1 MKKRILSIVLS
12 IVMLVGLLP
21 TTALA
26 MPSHS
31 HCVCG
36 GSVTVGGH
44 THENITSWVAWDGKD
59 RDSETPGD
67 QLTAGS
73 YYLND
78 NVDVDVTIVGE
89 VNLCLNGR
97 TITTTNG
104 YGAFHVKSGATLNIC
119 DCSTSLPGKIENTNA
134 STDYPGIRNNGGTVN
149 VYGGTV
155 SGAHTGIIN
164 KNNNGGTVNVYG
176 GTVSGTNT
184 GIKNEKNSNLN
195 IYNGTAQAT
204 GSTGYGIYNQGTVSV
219 SGGIVTGGSNGIR
232 NYYTGTINVSG
243 TVQVSGTTGI
253 YNDGGTFNVSGGT
266 VTAIGNSGSGIYNSG
281 TGTLTVSGGT
291 VTANNGSSKGISN
304 SGTLNLQ
311 GAPSITGAAADIYLN
326 SDKLI
331 TIGEGGLTYTS
342 DKAISVKMSTPGTF
356 TTGWTTKMG
365 ENADYD
371 SYFTSANDGY
381 IVQPDGSGEL
391 KLAAP
396 ITYTVTYNRNG
407 ATSGD
412 VPADSN
418 SPYISGSTVTV
429 LGNTGNLAKTGYAFV
444 GWNTWSNGYG
454 TDYAPGAP
462 FNINSNTTL
471 YAQWEEYEITSQ
483 PVENDP
489 SVGTNA
495 DSDIASYQWYK
506 GTMSD
511 VTTENASAYTS
522 DEKTSSYSDGWW
534 TCHEAG
540 VYSTPG
546 YFTIVLNAGDSI
558 LAQTSS
564 TINEG
569 QLGIVG
575 SAQDWDWTTP
585 DDHFLVTAP
594 ADGNY
599 DLRVSDVTSGSG
611 TQPTVKA
618 QVFHI
623 GSTPAD
629 GATSKTLVADEDGWY
644 ACKITYKDGTVLYS
658 GPVEYEAPSIPV
670 TDVTLDQ
677 SNVKIYLDKTGS
689 ESANLTATVEPG
701 DATNK
706 AVTWS
711 SENAAVATVDQNG
724 VVTAVG
730 KGYTTITATAADG
743 SGKSDS
749 LYVYVYEK
757 IESVTINVT
766 PPVVGETVNG
776 NNFSENSDQFYIHT
790 KWWNDS
796 DGDVTVEAGK
806 SYKMK
811 VVLAQDNYHYFDSST
826 TASIV
831 VDGQTITE
839 GVTFEAAATP
849 STGSVYYTFTTEAP
863 KANSIDIY
871 LNDDPVT
878 SEQSLTLPGK
888 GQANNQRQYT
898 VKVLDQYGHEMTNP
912 TVEWSITQATGVS
925 VDTTGLVSVT
935 EDAAEGAY
943 TLTATC
949 DGKSDSITIK
959 VEKAESVAAAIK
971 IFKDGTEISE
981 DTIYIPENGR
991 NSAIYTA
998 EVYDQYGDTMT
1009 AEEAGAEWS
1018 HENKDP
1024 ATGMSFGSAEVDD
1037 NDLIRKVYID
1047 ASTGKA
1053 GVFDLVIT
1061 SDGKRASVR
1070 ITFAYLET
1078 QTITCANVT
1087 GTYGQTEELKLNPSG
1102 KQTAGAYS
1110 FAIKSGASTDVVE
1123 VASDGKLTIKN
1134 AGETTIVVTAP
1145 SDATHASASV
1155 EVKVTIDKADITEYT
1170 DPTANDLTY
1179 NGSAQALI
1187 TEGSATG
1194 GSMMYAIG
1202 TAEQVTGEW
1211 STDIPTGT
1219 DIGTYYVWY
1228 KVVGDRNHNDKTFE
1242 TPITVTI
1249 APNTY
1254 IVTYLPGINGTGTQT
1269 TDTKTQ
1275 GVVLTLRG
1283 AIFTRTGYTQTGW
1296 ATTDGGNQAYALGA
1310 SYTADAPI
1318 TLYPVWTA
1326 NTNTVYT
1333 VEHWQQNVERTGY
1346 VKVDTDEKTGTTGA
1360 ETVAAAKT
1368 YTGFTAQSFNQV
1380 AIAADGGTVVKIYYN
1395 RNTYTVTYTDNGVFL
1410 SNVTFEDVVYGAKA
1424 PAYPDTPTR
1433 TGYTFGGWY
1442 KDSGLTTA
1450 WDFENDTING
1460 PTTIYAKWTEKN
1472 AVSITETAQTYTWD
1486 GNPKSFAITGTPNT
1500 GFTVQYKVNGNWTT
1514 TAPSAVGT
1522 YDVKITRAEDDTYKA
1537 YEKIITGGLVI
1548 NAATPTATAP
1558 TAKTG
1563 LVYDG
1568 NAKSLINAGTSEH
1581 GYWEYSLDGTSYSS
1595 DIPTGTDAKTYTVYC
1610 RFVPNTGYAN
1620 IDPVELSV
1628 TIDPMAVDEPT
1639 VVGSYT
1645 YTGSEQTVTLN
1656 GFNDSYMT
1664 IAGNKGTNAGGY
1676 EVVITLDS
1684 NHTWNTG
1691 SDGRVQW
1698 SIGKAEPTVTWPTGT
1713 AYVNDTSV
1721 TLTNGC
1727 AAGVGGENVDG
1738 RFTLDTI
1745 DLTSAGEKTVTI
1757 TFTPTDTNYGGVV
1770 KMDYTV
1776 TVSKR
1781 IVESAAEQ
1789 TPITNVVYGTEQNAL
1804 GLPASVEITVSG
1816 NKKFTVPV
1824 EWSGYDATDLN
1835 AQTLTGTL
1843 DLPDIAAEVQQPDP
1857 AITAS
1862 IVVDLQEKNAAAFS
1876 FENKTE
1882 TYSGSPISH
1891 EISGGLDGVA
1901 SISYSYESSEYA
1913 ASSTAPTNA
1922 GVYEV
1927 TAIFTMEVGYAS
1939 VAPKT
1944 ATLTINPREVGLDWS
1959 ALTDAD
1965 LVYSGTAKALTA
1977 TATCLADGDSC
1988 TVTVELVGD
1997 NINVGTFS
2005 YEATALSNANYKL
2018 PADVS
2023 SPEYTITPKT
2033 LTITADSHEVYVG
2046 SRQPELTY
2054 TIDGLVGTDTLTTA
2068 PTLSTDANMYR
2079 AGTYAIAFASEAA
2092 ADNNYSI
2099 TYVNGTLTV
2108 KNYPYIPQPTY
2119 DVEIADDITGGEVS
2133 ASKKLAYSGDTIT
2146 ITVAP
2151 NAGYELAKLT
2161 VTDSRNNVVAVTKI
2175 SDSKYTF
2182 KMPGYDVEIDA
2193 VFAKIDTTCPRDW
2206 TCPMYGYTDLDRTL
2220 WYHDGIHYCI
2230 EHGLMVGTGTN
2241 IFEPNIATSRAM
2253 IVTILW
2259 RLEGSPIVNYAMSFE
2274 DVAADQWYTEAIRW
2288 AASEKIVEGYGNGC
2302 FGTNDAITREQM
2314 VTIMFR
2320 YAKYKGYDVS
2330 VGENTNILSYDDAF
2344 DVAEW
2349 AIPAMQWACGSGMIQ
2364 GIADGNQ
2371 MNLAPQG
2378 NATRAQA
2385 AAILQRFCEN
2395 VAKEK

>member
-1 MKKRILSIVLS
+1 MKKRILSIILS

-26 MPSHS
+26 LPSHS

-36 GSVTVGGH
+36 AEHKSIGDH
-44 THENITSWVAWDGKD
+44 TTETSKNFGAWDNAT
-59 RDSETPGD
+59 SLP
-67 QLTAGS
+67 QSGS
-73 YYLND
+73 YYLKT
-78 NVDVDVTIVGE
+78 DVVLAATANITGE
-89 VNLCLNGR
+89 LNLCLNGHSI
-97 TITTTNG
+97 TNATTTAITVN
-104 YGAFHVKSGATLNIC
+104 SGATLNIC
-119 DCSTSLPGKIENTNA
+119 DCGTDGTVQATGTSYNC
-134 STDYPGIRNNGGTVN
+134 YGINNSGTVN

-155 SGAHTGIIN
+155 SSSKYGIYNKGTVNVYSGTVSSSNSNGIYNVNPSSSTHTVNIYGGEVSGDGYGI
-164 KNNNGGTVNVYG
+164 NNGSGTVNVYG
-176 GTVSGTNT
+176 GTVT
-184 GIKNEKNSNLN
+184 GA
-195 IYNGTAQAT
+195 YD
-204 GSTGYGIYNQGTVSV
+204 GIAN
-219 SGGIVTGGSNGIR
+219 GSNV
-232 NYYTGTINVSG
+232 NNV
-243 TVQVSGTTGI
+243 V
-253 YNDGGTFNVSGGT
+253 NVSGGT
-266 VTAIGNSGSGIYNSG
+266 VTGAYDGGGVYGYGIRNLGN
-281 TGTLTVSGGT
+281 GTLKLSGNPT
-291 VTANNGSSKGISN
+291 
-304 SGTLNLQ
+304 
-311 GAPSITGAAADIYLN
+311 ITGSKADIYLDEN
-326 SDKLI
+326 TSTSTI
-331 TIGEGGLTYTS
+331 TITAALTYAEEN
-342 DKAISVKMSTPGTF
+342 AISVKMDSVGTF
-356 TTGWTTKMG
+356 TTDWTSNMVG
-365 ENADYD
+365 NAANYG
-371 SYFTSANDGY
+371 SYFTSASSVY
-381 IVQPDGSGEL
+381 TVQPDGSGEL

-396 ITYTVTYNRNG
+396 ITYTVTYNGNG

-444 GWNTWSNGYG
+444 GWNTWSSGYG
-454 TDYAPGAP
+454 TDYAPGAT

-471 YAQWEEYEITSQ
+471 YAQWEEYEITTQ
-483 PVENDP
+483 PTESTP
-489 SVGTNA
+489 AVGTNA
-495 DSDIASYQWYK
+495 DGDIASYQWYK
-506 GTMSD
+506 GTMSE
-511 VTTENASAYTS
+511 VTDTADGVSAYTE
-522 DEKTSSYSDGWW
+522 DTLTSSYSDGWW

-540 VYSTPG
+540 GYSTPG

-558 LAQTSS
+558 LAQTSDV
-564 TINEG
+564 INEG
-569 QLGIVG
+569 QLGIW
-575 SAQDWDWTTP
+575 AAYEKQDWDWTTP

-599 DLRVSDVTSGSG
+599 DLHVSDVTYGGG

-629 GATSKTLVADEDGWY
+629 GATSKTLVANEDGWY

-670 TDVTLDQ
+670 TGVELSESSLTLD
-677 SNVKIYLDKTGS
+677 VGGTKT
-689 ESANLTATVEPG
+689 LTATVYPS
-701 DATNK
+701 DATDK
-706 AVTWS
+706 SVSWES
-711 SENAAVATVDQNG
+711 SDPTVAKVENG
-724 VVTAVG
+724 LVTALKPG
-730 KGYTTITATAADG
+730 STTITATANDG
-743 SGKSDS
+743 SGKSATC
-749 LYVYVYEK
+749 
-757 IESVTINVT
+757 SVTVNKIAIT
-766 PPVVGETVNG
+766 GPIAITTTKEPTVGQEFRLDYIVIPDGNYRRMGRGFSPQLSIEAGKDYTLSVELKPNDGYYFANGVAATVNG
-776 NNFSENSDQFYIHT
+776 KAATVVRSGDNISIKYTYSFASPAANSVDILQYEIP
-790 KWWNDS
+790 
-796 DGDVTVEAGK
+796 VTTVPIVLPGIEQAD
-806 SYKMK
+806 
-811 VVLAQDNYHYFDSST
+811 VVLPF
-826 TASIV
+826 TA
-831 VDGQTITE
+831 
-839 GVTFEAAATP
+839 
-849 STGSVYYTFTTEAP
+849 
-863 KANSIDIY
+863 
-871 LNDDPVT
+871 
-878 SEQSLTLPGK
+878 
-888 GQANNQRQYT
+888 
-898 VKVLDQYGHEMTNP
+898 KVLDQYGHEMTGQ
-912 TVEWSITQATGVS
+912 TIEWSITGTN
-925 VDTTGLVSVT
+925 TTGISVNNGTVTVT
-935 EDAAEGAY
+935 EGASEGNY

-949 DGKSDSITIK
+949 DEAFDNVTIK
-959 VEKAESVAAAIK
+959 VEKAESVATSIK
-971 IFKDGTEISE
+971 IFKGENEVTA
-981 DTIYIPENGR
+981 DTIYIPETGR
-991 NSAIYTA
+991 NTVTYTA
-998 EVYDQYGDTMT
+998 VVYDQYGEVMSVADAQITKT
-1009 AEEAGAEWS
+1009 
-1018 HENKDP
+1018 HKNTT
-1024 ATGMSFGSAEVDD
+1024 ATGFGSSTV
-1037 NDLIRKVYID
+1037 NNRSWNVYVD

-1053 GVFDLVIT
+1053 GSFDLVLT
-1061 SDGKRASVR
+1061 SGNASASVH

-1102 KQTAGAYS
+1102 KQTAGAYR

-1123 VASDGKLTIKN
+1123 VAADGKLTIKN

-1145 SDATHASASV
+1145 GDTTHASASV
-1155 EVKVTIDKADITEYT
+1155 EIKVTIYKADISEYT
-1170 DPTANDLTY
+1170 DPTANALTY

-1187 TEGSATG
+1187 TEGSVPEG
-1194 GSMMYAIG
+1194 NMMYAIG

-1211 STDIPTGT
+1211 STDTPTGT

-1228 KVVGDRNHNDKTFE
+1228 KIVGDGNHNNKTFE

-1326 NTNTVYT
+1326 NTNTAYT
-1333 VEHWQQNVERTGY
+1333 VEHWQQNVERTDY

-1360 ETVAAAKT
+1360 ETVAVAKT

-1424 PAYPDTPTR
+1424 PTYHGTTTR
-1433 TGYTFGGWY
+1433 PGYTFGGWY
-1442 KDSGLTTA
+1442 KDSGLTTI
-1450 WDFENDTING
+1450 WNFENDTING

-1558 TAKTG
+1558 AAKTE
-1563 LVYDG
+1563 LVYNG
-1568 NAKSLINAGTSEH
+1568 TAQALIEAGTSEH
-1581 GYWEYSLDGTSYSS
+1581 GHWEYCFIGESYTTT
-1595 DIPTGTDAKTYTVYC
+1595 PLTGIDAKTYTIHC
-1610 RFVPNTGYAN
+1610 KFVPNEGYAN
-1620 IDPVELSV
+1620 ISSFDLSV
-1628 TIDPMAVDEPT
+1628 TIDPMEVAEPT
-1639 VVGSYT
+1639 VVGTYS

-1664 IAGNKGTNAGGY
+1664 IAGNKETNAGDY

-1698 SIGKAEPTVTWPTGT
+1698 SIGKAEPTVTWPTCT

-1721 TLTNGC
+1721 TLT
-1727 AAGVGGENVDG
+1727 GGSSTGVDG
-1738 RFTLDTI
+1738 NALEGTFVRTDSADILS
-1745 DLTSAGEKTVTI
+1745 SAGEKTISV
-1757 TFTPTDTNYGGVV
+1757 TFTPNDSTNYKSVNGTS
-1770 KMDYTV
+1770 TV

-1781 IVESAAEQ
+1781 TVESVAEQ
-1789 TPITNVVYGTEQNAL
+1789 TAVENAVYGTEQDAL

-1816 NKKFTVPV
+1816 NKTFTVLV
-1824 EWSGYDATDLN
+1824 EWSGYDKFDLN
-1835 AQTLTGTL
+1835 EQTLTGVL
-1843 DLPDIAAEVQQPDP
+1843 DLSVIAGEVENSNI
-1857 AITAS
+1857 ITAS
-1862 IVVDLQEKNAAAFS
+1862 IVVDLQEKNAATFNY
-1876 FENKTE
+1876 ENKTE
-1882 TYSGSPISH
+1882 TYNGSSISH
-1891 EISGGLDGVA
+1891 EISGTLEGVA
-1901 SISYSYESSEYA
+1901 AISYSYESSEYA
-1913 ASSTAPTNA
+1913 AFATAPFNA
-1922 GVYEV
+1922 GTYTV
-1927 TAIFTMEVGYAS
+1927 TATFTMQPGYAA

-1944 ATLTINPREVGLDWS
+1944 ATLTINPKEVGLDWS
-1959 ALTDAD
+1959 ELTGEE

-1977 TATCLADGDSC
+1977 TATGLADGDSC
-1988 TVTVELVGD
+1988 TVTVEFVGD
-1997 NINVGTFS
+1997 NVNVGTFS
-2005 YEATALSNANYKL
+2005 YKATALSNANYKL

-2054 TIDGLVGTDTLTTA
+2054 TIDGLVGTDTLTIA

-2079 AGTYAIAFASEAA
+2079 AGTYAITFASEAA
-2092 ADNNYSI
+2092 AGNNYSI

-2119 DVEIADDITGGEVS
+2119 DVEIADDSTGGEVS

-2146 ITVAP
+2146 ITVVP
-2151 NAGYELAKLT
+2151 DAGYELTKLT
-2161 VTDSRNNVVAVTKI
+2161 VTDSHGNAVSVTKI

-2182 KMPGYDVEIDA
+2182 KMLGYDVKIDA
-2193 VFAKIDTTCPRDW
+2193 VFAKTDTTCPGGSS
-2206 TCPMYGYTDLDRTL
+2206 CPMYPYTDLYTSL

-2230 EHGLMVGTGTN
+2230 EHGLMIGTGTN

-2259 RLEGSPIVNYAMSFE
+2259 RLEGSPIVNYAMDFE
-2274 DVAADQWYTEAIRW
+2274 DVTADQWYTEAIRW
-2288 AASEKIVEGYGNGC
+2288 AASEKIVEGYGDGK

-2330 VGENTNILSYDDAF
+2330 VGKNTNILSYDDAF

-2385 AAILQRFCEN
+2385 AAILQRYCEN
-2395 VAKEK
+2395 VANKD